1 MTEPK
6 GAKSSENLS
15 KTDIEMKTRNEMYAI
30 LLESNKYL
38 IERK

>member
-6 GAKSSENLS
+6 GAKSSEI
-15 KTDIEMKTRNEMYAI
+15 KTDIEMKTQNEMYAI